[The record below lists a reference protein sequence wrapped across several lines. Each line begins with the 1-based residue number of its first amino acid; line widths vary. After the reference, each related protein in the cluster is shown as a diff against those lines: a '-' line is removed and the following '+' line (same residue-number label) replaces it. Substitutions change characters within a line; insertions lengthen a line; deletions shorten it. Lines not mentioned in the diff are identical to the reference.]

1 MDTKLNNDFSRFRRK
16 IILQVLGIAI
26 AAPLIW
32 LVIQSLLIDGVFQS
46 PFAEWFVQLC
56 EDTFNIT
63 YSEGANIYYRIFRD
77 NRSLWLS
84 AGLFSLLLLI
94 FYFVLARMTRYFT
107 EVIGGIDQLVEESN
121 VEIVLFPELDTIT
134 AKLNQIKS
142 NLEERERNAREAEQR
157 KNDLVVY
164 LAHDIKTPLTSV
176 IGYLSLLD
184 EAPDMPVEQKA
195 KYIGVTLEKAYRLEQ
210 LINEFFEITKF
221 NLQSIE
227 LCKERINLSF
237 MLQQMADEFYPMLVP
252 TGNQIVV
259 DVDDVLYLWG
269 DADKLARVFNNILK
283 NAIAYSDPNSMIEIN
298 ASQQG
303 ENAVISFVNR
313 GSPIPSQQ
321 LDRIFEKFFRIDPS
335 RSTSTGGSGLG
346 LAISRKIVEVHSG
359 TIIAQSSDDCT
370 IFTVTLPVMGLENTR
385 LTGLP

>member
-1 MDTKLNNDFSRFRRK
+1 MNNDFLKFRRK

-32 LVIQSLLIDGVFQS
+32 LVIQSLLIDGIFQS
-46 PFAEWFVQLC
+46 SFAEWFVQLC

-107 EVIGGIDQLVEESN
+107 EVIGGIDQLVEESS
-121 VEIVLFPELDTIT
+121 VEIVLSPELDTIT

-210 LINEFFEITKF
+210 LINEFFEITRF

-227 LCKERINLSF
+227 LCKEKINLPF
-237 MLQQMADEFYPMLVP
+237 MLHQMADEFYPMLVP
-252 TGNQIVV
+252 SGKQIVV
-259 DVDDVLYLWG
+259 NAYNGLYLWG

-283 NAIAYSDPNSMIEIN
+283 NAIAYSYPNSVIKIHAE
-298 ASQQG
+298 QQG

-313 GSPIPSQQ
+313 GNPIPSQQ
-321 LDRIFEKFFRIDPS
+321 LDRIFEKFFRIDLS
-335 RSTSTGGSGLG
+335 RSSSTGGSGLG
-346 LAISRKIVEVHSG
+346 LAISRKIVEVHGG
-359 TIIAQSSDDCT
+359 TIIAQSSDDYT
-370 IFTVTLPVMGLENTR
+370 IFSVTLPITGLEKTR
-385 LTGLP
+385 STGLP